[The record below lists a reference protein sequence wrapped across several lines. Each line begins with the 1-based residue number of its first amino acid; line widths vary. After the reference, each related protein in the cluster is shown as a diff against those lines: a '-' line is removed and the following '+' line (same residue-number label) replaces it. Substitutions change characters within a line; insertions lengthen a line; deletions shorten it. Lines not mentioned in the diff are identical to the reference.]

1 MPRLKVACVQVDPT
15 HGDPAGNM
23 RAADAILARLSHDDA
38 LDVLLLPEMAHS
50 GYCFD
55 DPEDVRRVLETD
67 DGPTVRWCAAHARR
81 LRCTLLCGYPRLV
94 TSASGESASET
105 ETAFNALVAVGP
117 DGVVLAN
124 YHKTFLYVIDK
135 TWATEGHGFT
145 TITLPLRGAS
155 MSAEADD
162 AVRATLGIC
171 MDINPRE
178 FEAPWDAHELA
189 RACLDAESSLLLF
202 ASAWTNNHP
211 DDDPATITPV
221 DPAEVMTYWL
231 RRLAPLVGSD
241 VHFVCANRVGEERGI
256 TFTGCSCVMGLREP
270 TVVAAMGPT
279 DVGVL
284 VAEID
289 APTAGELR
297 EKRRRRRDAATR
309 GGRATASASGSSGS
323 GSGSSSD

>member
-1 MPRLKVACVQVDPT
+1 M
-15 HGDPAGNM
+15 
-23 RAADAILARLSHDDA
+23 
-38 LDVLLLPEMAHS
+38 
-50 GYCFD
+50 
-55 DPEDVRRVLETD
+55 VRRARA
-67 DGPTVRWCAAHARR
+67 PT
-81 LRCTLLCGYPRLV
+81 RCTLLCGYPRIV
-94 TSASGESASET
+94 TSASGDAASET

-135 TWATEGHGFT
+135 TWATEGDGFT

-155 MSAEADD
+155 TSAYDD

-270 TVVAAMGPT
+270 RVVAAMGPE

-297 EKRRRRRDAATR
+297 ERRKRAHAP
-309 GGRATASASGSSGS
+309 ASGSSADSGAGS
-323 GSGSSSD
+323 D

>member
-23 RAADAILARLSHDDA
+23 RAADAILARLSPDDA

-55 DPEDVRRVLETD
+55 DHEDVRRVLETD

-81 LRCTLLCGYPRLV
+81 LRCTLLCGYPRIV
-94 TSASGESASET
+94 TSASGDAASET

-135 TWATEGHGFT
+135 TWATEGDGFT

-155 MSAEADD
+155 TSAYDD

-270 TVVAAMGPT
+270 RVVAAMGPE

-297 EKRRRRRDAATR
+297 ERRKRAHAP
-309 GGRATASASGSSGS
+309 ALGSSADSGAGS
-323 GSGSSSD
+323 D